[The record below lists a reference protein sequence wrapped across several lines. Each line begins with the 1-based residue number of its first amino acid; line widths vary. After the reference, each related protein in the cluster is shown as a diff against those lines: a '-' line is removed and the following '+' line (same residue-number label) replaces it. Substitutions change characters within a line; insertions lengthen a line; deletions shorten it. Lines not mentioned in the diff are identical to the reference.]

1 MSVIKSYIQK
11 IVFKWAAKVAS
22 FYFRLL
28 IHFGEMGAMQ
38 EKFLDIHE
46 EEQERVSKA
55 LNRKRG
61 YGLINLY
68 LVQSKLFLKGSM
80 NCFY

>member
-1 MSVIKSYIQK
+1 MGSRS
-11 IVFKWAAKVAS
+11 S
-22 FYFRLL
+22 FFLFSFTYTYV
-28 IHFGEMGAMQ
+28 EMEAME
-38 EKFLDIHE
+38 EKYLDIRK

>member
-1 MSVIKSYIQK
+1 
-11 IVFKWAAKVAS
+11 
-22 FYFRLL
+22 
-28 IHFGEMGAMQ
+28 MQ
-38 EKFLDIHE
+38 EKFLDIHK

>member
-1 MSVIKSYIQK
+1 MGSKS
-11 IVFKWAAKVAS
+11 S
-22 FYFRLL
+22 FFLFSFADTYV
-28 IHFGEMGAMQ
+28 EMEAMQ
-38 EKFLDIHE
+38 EKFLDIHK

-80 NCFY
+80 KCFY

>member
-1 MSVIKSYIQK
+1 M
-11 IVFKWAAKVAS
+11 
-22 FYFRLL
+22 
-28 IHFGEMGAMQ
+28 EAMQ
-38 EKFLDIHE
+38 EKYLDIRK

>member
-28 IHFGEMGAMQ
+28 IHMWRWEPCKK
-38 EKFLDIHE
+38 KFLDIHK